1 VPATAWNPTRAEAVP
16 SVTGGKILLVV
27 EDDDLTREMLTLLL
41 EGEGYTVEPACDGRD
56 ALQRLRHDPRPD
68 CILLDLAMPRMDGRQ
83 FRAWQQQVPGLA
95 SVPVVVVSAEPR
107 AAEEAALLGAEDY
120 LRKPVSTEELL
131 AAVRRHCSS

>member
-1 VPATAWNPTRAEAVP
+1 VPGV
-16 SVTGGKILLVV
+16 SGGKRVLVV
-27 EDDDLTREMLTLLL
+27 EDDTLCREMLTLLL
-41 EGEGYTVEPACDGRD
+41 EAEGYTVEPACDGRQ
-56 ALQRLRHDPRPD
+56 AIERLRDGPRPD
-68 CILLDLAMPRMDGRQ
+68 CMLLDLSMPRMDGRQ
-83 FRAWQQQVPGLA
+83 FRAWLRQVPGLA